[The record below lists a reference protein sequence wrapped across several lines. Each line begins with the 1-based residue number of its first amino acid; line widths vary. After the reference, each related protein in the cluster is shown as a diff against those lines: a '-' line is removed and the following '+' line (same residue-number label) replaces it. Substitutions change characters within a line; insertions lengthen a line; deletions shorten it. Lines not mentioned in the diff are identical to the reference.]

1 MSSFLIR
8 RFLQSILL
16 MVVLSFV
23 TFTLMGWMPGDP
35 LDVAC
40 SANPHCTPE
49 NVQQMKAQMGL
60 DKPITHRYALWAV
73 SAIQGDFGY
82 SRTYRLPVGEIL
94 WPRFGNTLILG
105 LMAFVLSLVVAI
117 PLGMIASLKPRSWAD
132 SAISFFSFM
141 GISAPSFWIGLMLIL
156 IFSVNLGVLP
166 AGGISTIGASS
177 QGFFAMLADRLQH
190 LILPILT
197 LSLLT
202 IAGWLRY
209 VRSSMIEVLRM
220 DFVRTA
226 KAKGLQAKKVYF
238 WHAGR
243 NALIPVVTVIGL
255 SLPGILSGA
264 VITESVFA
272 YPGMGKLLYDSIL
285 NNDFNVAMSCFLISC
300 IAVLLSSLIVDILYA
315 VLDPRIRLS

>member
-1 MSSFLIR
+1 MFL
-8 RFLQSILL
+8 
-16 MVVLSFV
+16 LSFV
-23 TFTLMGWMPGDP
+23 TFSLMGWMPGDP

-40 SANPHCTPE
+40 AANPQCTPE
-49 NVQQMKAQMGL
+49 NVALMKAQMGL
-60 DKPITHRYALWAV
+60 DKPITHRYFVWASSV
-73 SAIQGDFGY
+73 ITGDLGY
-82 SRTYRLPVGEIL
+82 SRTYRLPVGDIL

-105 LMAFVLSLVVAI
+105 LLSFCLSLIVAL

-132 SAISFFSFM
+132 SVISFFSFM

-156 IFSVNLGVLP
+156 IFSVQLGVLP
-166 AGGISTIGASS
+166 AGGVETIGGASM
-177 QGFFAMLADRLQH
+177 GWFAMIGDRFAH
-190 LILPILT
+190 LILPVLT

-226 KAKGLQAKKVYF
+226 RAKGLSQNQVNF
-238 WHAGR
+238 RHAGR

-285 NNDFNVAMSCFLISC
+285 NNDFNVAMCCFLISC
-300 IAVLLSSLIVDILYA
+300 VAVLVSSLVVDILYA